1 MKYHKINLDKPN
13 QNMKGEFSLAQLN
26 QVDLTNVSQQELQN
40 LRHIIDSHKTMV
52 AKLNDYASRCQDAQ
66 IKQMFTQ
73 AAQSAQTTVQ
83 QLTNKL

>member
-1 MKYHKINLDKPN
+1 MGKPKYRFLKE
-13 QNMKGEFSLAQLN
+13 GEFVLAQLN
-26 QVDLTNVSQQELQN
+26 QVDLSNVSQQELQSI
-40 LRHIIDSHKTMV
+40 RHIVDSHKIMV
-52 AKLNDYASRCQDAQ
+52 SKLNDYASKCQDSQ

>member
-1 MKYHKINLDKPN
+1 MDKTKISFVK
-13 QNMKGEFSLAQLN
+13 KGEFPLAQLN
-26 QVDLTNVSQQELQN
+26 QVNLSNISQQELQN
-40 LRHIIDSHKTMV
+40 LRHIIDGHKTMS
-52 AKLNDYASRCQDAQ
+52 AKLNDYASKCQDNQ